1 MGSQSLRR
9 AGAHDEDQSEEL
21 ERVRSGRAAA
31 PASATAALVGG
42 GGAAAALDG
51 RGSRP

>member
-1 MGSQSLRR
+1 MGSQSLRI
-9 AGAHDEDQSEEL
+9 AGVHDEDQSEL
-21 ERVRSGRAAA
+21 ERGRSGRAAA